1 MYNTKTICTYNS
13 PEIFLESDKINDE
26 EKKFVRDVIYRQE
39 LLDIFCL
46 NDYDET
52 EMSKCI
58 HELYKRIKDCKELK
72 ECMLKISGR
81 FMIVDVEIGL
91 MFLFSFDYMYIS
103 HICISEYLETGN
115 ISKQNLL
122 KLRSIVL

>member
-1 MYNTKTICTYNS
+1 MYNTKFICTYNS
-13 PEIFLESDKINDE
+13 PEVFLECDIIDDE
-26 EKKFVRDVIYRQE
+26 GKKFVRDVIYRQE
-39 LLDIFCL
+39 VLDIFCL
-46 NDYDET
+46 NEYDET

-58 HELYKRIKDCKELK
+58 HELYERIKECKDLK

-103 HICISEYLETGN
+103 HICISEYLDTGN
-115 ISKQNLL
+115 ISKENLL

>member
-1 MYNTKTICTYNS
+1 MYNTKIICTYNS
-13 PEIFLESDKINDE
+13 PEVFLECDIIDDE

-39 LLDIFCL
+39 VLDIFCL
-46 NDYDET
+46 NEYDET

-58 HELYKRIKDCKELK
+58 HELYERIKECKDLK

-103 HICISEYLETGN
+103 HICISEYLDTGN
-115 ISKQNLL
+115 ISKENLL

>member
-1 MYNTKTICTYNS
+1 MYNTKFICTYNS
-13 PEIFLESDKINDE
+13 PEVFLECDIIDDE

-39 LLDIFCL
+39 VLDIFCL
-46 NDYDET
+46 NEYDET

-58 HELYKRIKDCKELK
+58 HELYERIKECKDLK

-103 HICISEYLETGN
+103 HICISEYLDTGN
-115 ISKQNLL
+115 ISKENLL